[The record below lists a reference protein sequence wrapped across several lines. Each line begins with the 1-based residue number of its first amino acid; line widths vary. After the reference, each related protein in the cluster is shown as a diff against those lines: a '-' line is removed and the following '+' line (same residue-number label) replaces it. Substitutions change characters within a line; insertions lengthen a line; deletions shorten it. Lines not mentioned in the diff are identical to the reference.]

1 MSRFTLSC
9 TTCTLRAPGKDELLE
24 TLEHAPAAGF
34 EYWGVAGPPVPDTGG
49 ASVDRCRQDQLHG
62 RRRRTPGYD

>member
-9 TTCTLRAPGKDELLE
+9 TTCALRAPGKDELLE

-34 EYWGVAGPPVPDTGG
+34 EYWGVAGPPF
-49 ASVDRCRQDQLHG
+49 
-62 RRRRTPGYD
+62 RTPGGLGGSMPTGSTAWPQTPDSWV